1 MKFDRF
7 KIVFPPGMS
16 KKQIAVLLSL
26 SCLSLVMIIHGFYR
40 NFIKPGA
47 SANSSV
53 TPPEN
58 TVQTSATAVRLPVHQ
73 ESGSAMPVKNKS
85 GQVPKEKTTSQKTAE
100 FALIDP
106 FIEISTLPKIGMGSL
121 SPISAPGSIP
131 RPSVGN
137 IPVPPVPSVPGGNGT
152 KNSDPVLGTQ
162 SGVQGILINPNGDN
176 MAIMGDGTVVTEG
189 QTFKDNRISY
199 IGDDG
204 VTFADGT
211 FMEYK
216 TSGFNN
222 K

>member
-7 KIVFPPGMS
+7 KIVFPPGMP
-16 KKQIAVLLSL
+16 KKKIAVLLSL
-26 SCLSLVMIIHGFYR
+26 SCLSLVMIIHGVYR
-40 NFIKPGA
+40 NFIKPSVNTSITQPNNTSQI
-47 SANSSV
+47 SAAEGHFPVQQEKGPAIPIKNSV
-53 TPPEN
+53 VN
-58 TVQTSATAVRLPVHQ
+58 Q
-73 ESGSAMPVKNKS
+73 ESKEKNKP
-85 GQVPKEKTTSQKTAE
+85 QETADV
-100 FALIDP
+100 ALIDP
-106 FIEISTLPKIGMGSL
+106 FIKISTLPKIGTGSL
-121 SPISAPGSIP
+121 PPISTPGSIP